1 MMLISGFS
9 YSQKMNSFE
18 RVEELRKS
26 DSKPIVVLFTTEWCG
41 VCQIQKKNLSKLPP
55 SVWEKYHFISIN
67 PEKHKKDIV
76 FLDKKYSYVSNGS
89 SGLHQIVYD
98 LAGGRVP
105 AYPFWIFVDE
115 NQKIKIYEGL
125 LKEKELSLIFLHNF

>member
-105 AYPFWIFVDE
+105 AYPFWVFVDE

>member
-1 MMLISGFS
+1 MLISGFS

-105 AYPFWIFVDE
+105 AYPFWVFVDE